1 MEAKISSYRKNR
13 TTQKPTHMILVV
25 SGVDKKDKTA
35 SLIGKEV
42 VWTCPGKNKKEIKG
56 KIVASHGNKGAVRAI
71 MENGMP
77 GQSLGTAIK
86 VK

>member
-13 TTQKPTHMILVV
+13 TTQEPRHMIIRVA
-25 SGVDKKDKTA
+25 GVDKKDKTA
-35 SLIGKEV
+35 SLMGKEV
-42 VWTCPGKNKKEIKG
+42 VWACPGKKKKEIKG

-71 MENGMP
+71 METGMP
-77 GQSLGTAIK
+77 GQSLGTSIK